1 MTASHNPKEYNGYKA
16 YDSDGGQ
23 FVAPFDK
30 RVMKEVQNIT
40 SVEDVEFEG
49 NTELIE
55 IIGEEIDKKYID
67 ELVKLSVSK
76 DAIKRQHD
84 LSIVFSPIHG
94 TGGVSCP
101 PALEAF
107 GFTNVT
113 LVEEQMVVDG
123 NFPTVIY
130 PNPEEQEALSMAIKK
145 AEEIDAELVM
155 ATDPDADRVGIAVRN
170 NNGEMVLFNGNMTGT
185 LILNYMLTAWKEAD
199 KLTGNEYVVK
209 TIVTSYLI
217 DRIAESYGVQCFN
230 TLTGFKYIGEM
241 ITRLKGEKTFIAGGE
256 ESYGYLI
263 GEHVR
268 DKDAV
273 VSSVIIAE
281 MAAFYK
287 DNGSSLFEA
296 LIDMYVEHGLF
307 VERLVSVTKK
317 GKAGAEEIQ
326 NMMLNFRANPPSNL
340 GGSPVVMVKDFLSQE
355 VNYLETGQHESTQLP
370 GSNVLQ
376 FITKDGSIIS
386 ARPSGTEPKIKFYC
400 SVNTHLESKEL
411 YETKSAELEHKI
423 DRILVDLEVK

>member
-1 MTASHNPKEYNGYKA
+1 MATQGLSNFLKKEYPGEEISKPIAYDCRNNSDTLSKVVADVFSANGIKVFYFEALRPTPELSFAIRELGLPQWRSFDCLHNPKEYNGYKA

-155 ATDPDADRVGIAVRN
+155 ATDPDADRVGIAVKN
-170 NNGEMVLFNGNMTGT
+170 NNGEMVLFNGNMT
-185 LILNYMLTAWKEAD
+185 
-199 KLTGNEYVVK
+199 
-209 TIVTSYLI
+209 
-217 DRIAESYGVQCFN
+217 
-230 TLTGFKYIGEM
+230 
-241 ITRLKGEKTFIAGGE
+241 
-256 ESYGYLI
+256 
-263 GEHVR
+263 EH
-268 DKDAV
+268 
-273 VSSVIIAE
+273 
-281 MAAFYK
+281 
-287 DNGSSLFEA
+287 
-296 LIDMYVEHGLF
+296 
-307 VERLVSVTKK
+307 
-317 GKAGAEEIQ
+317 
-326 NMMLNFRANPPSNL
+326 
-340 GGSPVVMVKDFLSQE
+340 
-355 VNYLETGQHESTQLP
+355 
-370 GSNVLQ
+370 
-376 FITKDGSIIS
+376 
-386 ARPSGTEPKIKFYC
+386 
-400 SVNTHLESKEL
+400 L
-411 YETKSAELEHKI
+411 Y
-423 DRILVDLEVK
+423 